1 VTVARNYLIENEI
14 TALNRILSM
23 YLDYAESQAIRQ
35 VPMKMKDWIQK
46 LDAFLKFNE
55 HEEVMDAGRVS
66 HEIAVKLAREE
77 YEKFRVTQDR
87 EYVGDFEQEVKR
99 ITRKLRRDKD
109 KQSGDL
115 SSQ

>member
-1 VTVARNYLIENEI
+1 MTVARNYLIENEI

-66 HEIAVKLAREE
+66 HEIAVKLAGEE
-77 YEKFRVTQDR
+77 YEKFRVMQDR
-87 EYVGDFEQEVKR
+87 EYIGDFEK
-99 ITRKLRRDKD
+99 KLKSIISKQRRGKE
-109 KQSGDL
+109 KTG
-115 SSQ
+115 